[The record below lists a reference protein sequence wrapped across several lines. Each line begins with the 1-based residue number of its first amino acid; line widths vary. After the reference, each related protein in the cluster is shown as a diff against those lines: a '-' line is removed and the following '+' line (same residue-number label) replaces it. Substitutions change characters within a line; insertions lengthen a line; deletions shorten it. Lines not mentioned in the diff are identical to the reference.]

1 MNEYYQKRIIS
12 IINRELAIDQKIRVE
27 FSAINKLLP
36 IDKKKNLNLSIE
48 TIQNKHFKTILSK
61 IKDEFD
67 QSKISD
73 FDDSLIS
80 SLAQNRIDEILELN
94 LTNLS
99 EKEQKEIN
107 RNLNIFDEI
116 NKNIDKN
123 KY

>member
-12 IINRELAIDQKIRVE
+12 KINRELAIDQKIRVE
-27 FSAINKLLP
+27 FSAIIKMLP

-48 TIQNKHFKTILSK
+48 TIQNKHFKTILCK

-67 QSKISD
+67 ESQILD
-73 FDDSLIS
+73 LDDSIIS
-80 SLAQNRIDEILELN
+80 PLAQNRIDEILELN

-116 NKNIDKN
+116 NKNIDKS